1 MTHFELQNSAKGAT
15 LAENLLL
22 WNLKCKTNSAD
33 GKPEPLAHL
42 YRDPLGPVISPYQLG
57 NWKNKPLAL
66 NKSYPATEVL

>member
-1 MTHFELQNSAKGAT
+1 MTHFELQSSAKGAPRT
-15 LAENLLL
+15 ENLRL
-22 WNLKCKTNSAD
+22 WNLKRKTNSAD